1 MINRLFISIVNNI
14 ASNIQDTSTAMSVI
28 IKRYAND
35 VYADILKRVN
45 FQDINNDYSF
55 PTVSGTSDY
64 ILPRNFGKEVYV
76 YDSTNQLEIKS
87 VSLQELINSNSAD
100 LYASGDIQ
108 KYIIT
113 IKPVRLQPTST
124 STLSIVSSSASDSTQ
139 TVAIKY
145 LDSNGIE
152 TYETVTLTGTTPVVT
167 SGSAVEVLSIS
178 KSASTV
184 GRITVTANAGAVTVA
199 VLAPADL
206 AYFENVVRFHYT
218 PNGVVTIKMPYIR
231 RPYPL
236 FNDYDQPIIDCADII
251 ELGATAMAWRYK
263 RQFSKAQ
270 EYERLYNVAFDTFV
284 WDKENSFNQ
293 VKHTLPKP
301 YSREGY

>member
-1 MINRLFISIVNNI
+1 MINRLFTTIVNNI
-14 ASNIQDTSTAMSVI
+14 ASNVQDTSSAMQTI

-35 VYADILKRVN
+35 SYFDILKRVN
-45 FQDINNDYSF
+45 FEEIDDDYSF
-55 PTVSGTSDY
+55 NTVAGTKDY

-76 YDSTNQLEIKS
+76 YDATNKIEIPG
-87 VSLQELINSNSAD
+87 VSLQELINLNSAD
-100 LYASGDIQ
+100 LEATGNIQ
-108 KYIIT
+108 KYVILN
-113 IKPVRLQPTST
+113 KPVRLQPTSA
-124 STLSIVSSSASDSTQ
+124 STLSVVSSSASDSSQ

-152 TYETVTLTGTTPVVT
+152 IYETVTLTGTTPVVT
-167 SGSAVEVLSIS
+167 SGSAVEILSIS
-178 KSASTV
+178 KSAVSV

-206 AYFENVVRFHYT
+206 AYFVSAVRFHYT
-218 PNGVVTIKMPYIR
+218 PNGVVTINIPFIK

-236 FNDYDQPIIDCADII
+236 YNDYDQPIIDCADVI

-270 EYERLYNVAFDTFV
+270 EYERLYNVAFDTLV
-284 WDKENSFNQ
+284 WDKENSFNK
-293 VKHTLPKP
+293 VKTTIPKP
-301 YSREGY
+301 YSREDY

>member
-1 MINRLFISIVNNI
+1 MINRLFTSIVSNV
-14 ASNIQDTSTAMSVI
+14 ASNVQDTSTAMQTI
-28 IKRYAND
+28 IKRYCND
-35 VYADILKRVN
+35 AYMDILKRVN
-45 FQDINNDYSF
+45 FQDIDDDYSF
-55 PTVSGTSDY
+55 STVGGTSDY

-76 YDSTNQLEIKS
+76 YDNTNKVEIKG

-108 KYIIT
+108 RYVIT
-113 IKPVRLQPTST
+113 TKPSRLQPTSS

-139 TVAIKY
+139 TVAVKY
-145 LDSNGIE
+145 MDTNGIE
-152 TYETVTLTGTTPVVT
+152 IHETVTLTGTTPVVT
-167 SGSAVEVLSIS
+167 SGSAVEILSIS
-178 KSASTV
+178 KSAITV

-206 AYFENVVRFHYT
+206 AYFENIVRFHYT
-218 PNGVVTIKMPYIR
+218 PNGAVTIKMPYIR

-236 FNDYDQPIIDCADII
+236 YNDYDQPIIDCADII

-263 RQFSKAQ
+263 RQFAKAQ
-270 EYERLYNVAFDTFV
+270 EYERSYNVAFDTLV

-293 VKHTLPKP
+293 VKRTSPQP

>member
-1 MINRLFISIVNNI
+1 MINRLFTTIVSNV

-28 IKRYAND
+28 IKRYCND
-35 VYADILKRVN
+35 AYMDILKRVN

-55 PTVSGTSDY
+55 TTTGGTSDY
-64 ILPRNFGKEVYV
+64 VLPRNFGKEVYV
-76 YDSTNQLEIKS
+76 YDNTNQIEIAG
-87 VSLQELINSNSAD
+87 VSLQELINTNSAD
-100 LYASGDIQ
+100 LYSTGNIQ
-108 KYIIT
+108 RYVIINN
-113 IKPVRLQPTST
+113 PCRLQPTSA

-139 TVAIKY
+139 TVAVKY
-145 LDSNGIE
+145 MDSNGVEI
-152 TYETVTLTGTTPVVT
+152 YETVTLTGTTPVVT
-167 SGSAVEVLSIS
+167 SGSAVEILSIS
-178 KSASTV
+178 KSAITV

-206 AYFENVVRFHYT
+206 AYFENIIRFHYT
-218 PNGVVTIKMPYIR
+218 PNGAVTIKMPYIR

-236 FNDYDQPIIDCADII
+236 INDFDQPIIDCADVI

-270 EYERLYNVAFDTFV
+270 EYERSYNVAFDTLV
-284 WDKENSFNQ
+284 WDKENSFNK
-293 VKHTLPKP
+293 VHVTLPKP